1 MKKCIYLLAIMM
13 MAVLNQSCEPVGM
26 SNAIDKENQDNVLR
40 DTITPPNNPMNEK
53 PTEPGTNPKEGFIDK
68 VPLNDI
74 DRSQLDAIFSE
85 SNHFLQN
92 YVRTLNEENIVHVI
106 GSRVE
111 LYDWVG
117 PEVFIGDL
125 ESIDFSKHCIV
136 YGIVKTAS
144 YGNTFSKAELYMQA
158 DGKATFETTIDMIS
172 FNTMIGY
179 VCPYAVFNIPKK
191 DIQQINMQVNI
202 SKISS
207 VVPAA
212 DYYWYGGEKIYL
224 ERGNQEYIIYDDA
237 LLSKIDKKKLE
248 YTGSDEYLKNPNL
261 KWGITKP
268 NTVITDLEHVL
279 YRMPSYKS
287 GKSNIFITNSFNV
300 KLKDSVDLPVLQSM
314 AEQYNVE
321 ICKEGP
327 LPLWYL
333 LVCTLPSSSN
343 AMDIANRFYVS
354 GKFEVSEPNFM
365 GGIVLL

>member
-13 MAVLNQSCEPVGM
+13 MAVLNQSCEPVGI
-26 SNAIDKENQDNVLR
+26 SNVIDKENQDNVLH

-53 PTEPGTNPKEGFIDK
+53 PTEPGTFIDK
-68 VPLNDI
+68 VPLNDV

-117 PEVFIGDL
+117 PEVYIGNL

-144 YGNTFSKAELYMQA
+144 SGNTFSKAELYMQA

-172 FNTMIGY
+172 FNTKIGY

-191 DIQQINMQVNI
+191 DIQQINMEVNI

-207 VVPAA
+207 VVPAD
-212 DYYWYGGEKIYL
+212 DYYWYRGEKIYL

-237 LLSKIDKKKLE
+237 LLSEIDKEKLE
-248 YTGSDEYLKNPNL
+248 SSQSVLYYEEPNL
-261 KWGITKP
+261 KWGTTKP
-268 NTVITDLEHVL
+268 NTVIEDLEHVL
-279 YRMPSYKS
+279 YRMPSYKY
-287 GKSNIFITNSFNV
+287 GEANMFVTHTFNV
-300 KLKDSVDLPVLQSM
+300 KLKDNNDLSILQNM
-314 AEQYNVE
+314 AKQYNAKIV
-321 ICKEGP
+321 KEEP
-327 LPLWYL
+327 LPMWYL
-333 LVCTLPSSSN
+333 LACNLPSSSN
-343 AMDIANRFYVS
+343 AMNIANRFYES
-354 GKFEVSEPNFM
+354 GKFEASEPNFL
-365 GGIVLL
+365 GIYTVWDEDTP

>member
-92 YVRTLNEENIVHVI
+92 YVRRLNEENIVHVI

-207 VVPAA
+207 VVPAD
-212 DYYWYGGEKIYL
+212 DYYWYRGEKIYL

-237 LLSKIDKKKLE
+237 LLSEIDKKQLE
-248 YTGSDEYLKNPNL
+248 YTGSDRHLKDSNL
-261 KWGITKP
+261 KCGRTKP
-268 NTVITDLEHVL
+268 NAVLTDLEHVL
-279 YRMPSYKS
+279 YRAPSYKM
-287 GKSNIFITNSFNV
+287 GEDNIFVLLSFDV

-314 AEQYNVE
+314 AEQYHVE
-321 ICKEGP
+321 IFKEGP
-327 LPLWYL
+327 LPLWYE
-333 LVCTLPSSSN
+333 LVCTLPSSSH
-343 AMDIANRFYVS
+343 AMDIANRFYES
-354 GKFEVSEPNFM
+354 GKFESASPSMTGVYVS
-365 GGIVLL
+365 L